1 LALLLDRAIGLGKE
15 ADAMPRV
22 RICSVNGE
30 WMNDWFTPDADPNV
44 DWREEFTRDG
54 QTNDTEQTASR
65 LAAMI
70 RAIDPDVL
78 ALEEGPSR
86 RAELALFVRDHLAD
100 AYESFLGDSGA
111 AQKLGL
117 LYKPGSVDSAQLAP
131 HAEIADLIED
141 WDADVN
147 GDAVLDLY
155 GFTRTPLVVDLV
167 IGGHPLQTIVAH
179 TKSNF
184 INRGRDLWEDPATR
198 QSYIVAA
205 LVNRRRIS
213 AEGMRIRR
221 YLDRRLTDAP
231 DTAIMVL
238 GDLND
243 GPGLDY
249 FEERYITHNVT
260 DILVGSAFA
269 PERVFTH
276 AQHDVAANDRY
287 TAVFEDFV
295 PTPEV
300 KRLLLDHILLS
311 PGLSR
316 ADGLRRIDGSGAI
329 RHAEH
334 EAQVVNNGIRRQDRP
349 SDHRPVTVDLEH

>member
-1 LALLLDRAIGLGKE
+1 
-15 ADAMPRV
+15 
-22 RICSVNGE
+22 
-30 WMNDWFTPDADPNV
+30 
-44 DWREEFTRDG
+44 
-54 QTNDTEQTASR
+54 
-65 LAAMI
+65 
-70 RAIDPDVL
+70 
-78 ALEEGPSR
+78 
-86 RAELALFVRDHLAD
+86 
-100 AYESFLGDSGA
+100 
-111 AQKLGL
+111 
-117 LYKPGSVDSAQLAP
+117 
-131 HAEIADLIED
+131 
-141 WDADVN
+141 
-147 GDAVLDLY
+147 VLDLY

-205 LVNRRRIS
+205 RVNRRRIS

-334 EAQVVNNGIRRQDRP
+334 EAQVVDNGARRQDRP
-349 SDHRPVTVDLEH
+349 SDHRPVSIDLEH

>member
-1 LALLLDRAIGLGKE
+1 
-15 ADAMPRV
+15 
-22 RICSVNGE
+22 
-30 WMNDWFTPDADPNV
+30 
-44 DWREEFTRDG
+44 
-54 QTNDTEQTASR
+54 
-65 LAAMI
+65 
-70 RAIDPDVL
+70 
-78 ALEEGPSR
+78 
-86 RAELALFVRDHLAD
+86 
-100 AYESFLGDSGA
+100 
-111 AQKLGL
+111 
-117 LYKPGSVDSAQLAP
+117 
-131 HAEIADLIED
+131 
-141 WDADVN
+141 
-147 GDAVLDLY
+147 
-155 GFTRTPLVVDLV
+155 
-167 IGGHPLQTIVAH
+167 
-179 TKSNF
+179 
-184 INRGRDLWEDPATR
+184 
-198 QSYIVAA
+198 
-205 LVNRRRIS
+205 
-213 AEGMRIRR
+213 MRIRR

-334 EAQVVNNGIRRQDRP
+334 EAQVVDNGARRQDRP
-349 SDHRPVTVDLEH
+349 SDHRPVSIDLEH